1 MLEKEKDPSIL
12 TAPYAGKLTRYLVE
26 DGAHLRRGEPFA
38 EVEVIRCSYILH
50 LTSYILHLTSYILH
64 LTSYIAEVEVI
75 RCSSSTLPV
84 PPTAGTTP

>member
-38 EVEVIRCSYILH
+38 EVEVMKMLFL
-50 LTSYILHLTSYILH
+50 LTVSEAGVISLAKGSGNVAVDAGEKRG
-64 LTSYIAEVEVI
+64 AEAVAPAV
-75 RCSSSTLPV
+75 RFSASM
-84 PPTAGTTP
+84 A